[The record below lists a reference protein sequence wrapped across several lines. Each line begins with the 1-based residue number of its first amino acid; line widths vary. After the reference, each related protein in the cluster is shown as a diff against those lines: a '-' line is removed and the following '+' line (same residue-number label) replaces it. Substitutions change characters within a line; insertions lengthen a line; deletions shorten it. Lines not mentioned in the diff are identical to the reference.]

1 VWLSVKTTATLLDDD
16 RARLDIEV
24 PADRLEHDIEHTL
37 HHLAHHVRIPGF
49 RKGKV
54 PTRVVYQRL
63 GREEVLDETMREH
76 LSRWYT
82 DALEVSPVKTV
93 GRPEIEWEALPGE
106 GEPFRFSAV
115 VKVRPK
121 GQLPKDLALEA
132 PRDDAKL
139 PPDEVDAEIERLQ
152 HDHAPLKAVSG
163 RSAQPGDF
171 VEIDFEAAL
180 DGRKAEGARAKGYH
194 AELGS
199 GRLLQGIEEGVV
211 GMSPGETKDVEVAFP
226 ADYPSNTFRGKT
238 VTFSLALHGIE
249 ERDLPALDDGLAR
262 LASEFDTLAE
272 LRGDIE
278 QVLQARLDEEVDA
291 RYRSAVLDALGQAIE
306 VELPEELVDE
316 KTDELVYSLARGFE
330 RQGVSLA
337 AWLQQTGRGPEQVR
351 AELRPDAVDALRK
364 EIALEALAEREQVEV
379 DDAELERLLREDAAD
394 QENLDELVQELLA
407 SDAKERMREDLRL
420 RLALDRAT
428 ELAKPTRPTSIS
440 ESQTSGT

>member
-1 VWLSVKTTATLLDDD
+1 MLSVKTTATLLDDD

-37 HHLAHHVRIPGF
+37 HHLAHQVRVPGF

-82 DALEVSPVKTV
+82 DALEVTTVKAV

-106 GEPFRFSAV
+106 GEPLRFSAL
-115 VKVRPK
+115 VKLRPK
-121 GQLPKDLALEA
+121 GQLPADLVLEA
-132 PRDDAKL
+132 PRDDGAL
-139 PPDEVDAEIERLQ
+139 PADEIDAEVERLQ
-152 HDHAPLKAVSG
+152 LAYAPLKPVEG
-163 RSAQPGDF
+163 RPAQRGDF
-171 VEIDFEAAL
+171 VEIDFEAAV

-211 GMSPGETKDVEVAFP
+211 GMAVGERKDVEVTFP
-226 ADYPSNTFRGKT
+226 DDYPSSTFRGRT

-262 LASEFDTLAE
+262 LASEFDTLVD

-278 QVLQARLDEEVDA
+278 QVLQARLDEEVEA
-291 RYRSAVLDALGQAIE
+291 RYRSAVLDALGQAVE
-306 VELPEELVDE
+306 VELPEELVEE

-364 EIALEALAEREQVEV
+364 EIALEALADREQVAV
-379 DDAELERLLREDAAD
+379 DDAELERVLREDAAD
-394 QENLDELVQELLA
+394 QESVDEIVQELLA

-428 ELAKPTRPTSIS
+428 ELATPTRPTSIS
-440 ESQTSGT
+440 ESQTPGT